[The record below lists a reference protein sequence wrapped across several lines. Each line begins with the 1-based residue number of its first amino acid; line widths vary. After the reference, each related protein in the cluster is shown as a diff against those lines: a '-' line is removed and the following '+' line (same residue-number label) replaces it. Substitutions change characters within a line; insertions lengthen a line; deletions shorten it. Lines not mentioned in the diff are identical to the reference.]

1 MLINI
6 WVGCKTVNIKA
17 RKSLYVYDANF
28 IITIKKTY
36 NTVWHTLQTLINF
49 IIDFSDLE
57 KQAKYM
63 MLSKRE
69 GVRGS

>member
-49 IIDFSDLE
+49 IIDFSDLISNLQHKFGRLATE
-57 KQAKYM
+57 VKK
-63 MLSKRE
+63 
-69 GVRGS
+69 